1 MVYFNGHLKWTH
13 LYYLPLGLVGS
24 DFPLQLG
31 VPWTYLHYPD
41 NSVLSLLESLPEWC
55 GICIAQ
61 TLELNRSRWTP
72 LPEEEPECEIM
83 TKGNMHWGHV
93 KEGLLWTWTR
103 AEGGRAVPPF
113 SSVRGFTLRVEFAR
127 QRVRNMV
134 NATWDVFAYMK
145 HMYSWNPTCNWITD
159 FHYNSREGLC

>member
-1 MVYFNGHLKWTH
+1 MVYFNGHLKWTR
-13 LYYLPLGLVGS
+13 LYCLPLGLVGS

-41 NSVLSLLESLPEWC
+41 NNVLSLLESLPEWC
-55 GICIAQ
+55 GICFAQ

-83 TKGNMHWGHV
+83 TKWNMHWGHV
-93 KEGLLWTWTR
+93 KEGLLWTWTW
-103 AEGGRAVPPF
+103 AEGGRAMPPF
-113 SSVRGFTLRVEFAR
+113 SSVQGFTLRVEFAK

-134 NATWDVFAYMK
+134 NATWGCICLHEAYVFLKSYM
-145 HMYSWNPTCNWITD
+145 
-159 FHYNSREGLC
+159 